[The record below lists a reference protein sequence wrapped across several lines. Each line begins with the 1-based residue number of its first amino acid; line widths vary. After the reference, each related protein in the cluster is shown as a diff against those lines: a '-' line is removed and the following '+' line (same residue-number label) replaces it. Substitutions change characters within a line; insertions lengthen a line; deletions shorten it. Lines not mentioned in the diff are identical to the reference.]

1 MTTNEYPCLCGG
13 TFFTLVLQALRQRMN
28 AREHYKGDSDGLS
41 DPEVLVGLI
50 KVINPAYTNPGKEK
64 LRAIVNNYKRCETST
79 STYFPFDDDQV
90 VTAFD
95 MTVKTDYQTSLNG
108 MIKFVNDFLDVNKT
122 IHKDIN
128 LVRALVDLI
137 QQDQSIKASDEFYIE
152 PNGEKKKKAALG
164 DLKKVCLPSFLVG
177 VWHYV
182 VVNRR
187 DNAVGKKTYDVWCP
201 SNGRAPRKYTA
212 HLGEGLLDGLMT
224 YTVDTKETITA
235 EVVDEPIEDDTSDA
249 VGQDTPPAT
258 QQMVN
263 NNPTFFNI
271 NISGGNNSFY
281 QHVDKLTINNGGKQD
296 E

>member
-1 MTTNEYPCLCGG
+1 M
-13 TFFTLVLQALRQRMN
+13 VLQALRQRMN

-164 DLKKVCLPSFLVG
+164 DLKEVCLPSFLLG

-182 VVNRR
+182 VVNRK
-187 DNAVGKKTYDVWCP
+187 DNGIGKKPTICGV
-201 SNGRAPRKYTA
+201 
-212 HLGEGLLDGLMT
+212 HLLVEVRENSLLTL
-224 YTVDTKETITA
+224 VREFLI
-235 EVVDEPIEDDTSDA
+235 I
-249 VGQDTPPAT
+249 
-258 QQMVN
+258 
-263 NNPTFFNI
+263 
-271 NISGGNNSFY
+271 
-281 QHVDKLTINNGGKQD
+281 
-296 E
+296 

>member
-152 PNGEKKKKAALG
+152 PNGEKRKRPHLAT
-164 DLKKVCLPSFLVG
+164 LKKCASRHSYLAFG
-177 VWHYV
+177 I
-182 VVNRR
+182 
-187 DNAVGKKTYDVWCP
+187 
-201 SNGRAPRKYTA
+201 
-212 HLGEGLLDGLMT
+212 M
-224 YTVDTKETITA
+224 
-235 EVVDEPIEDDTSDA
+235 
-249 VGQDTPPAT
+249 
-258 QQMVN
+258 
-263 NNPTFFNI
+263 
-271 NISGGNNSFY
+271 
-281 QHVDKLTINNGGKQD
+281 
-296 E
+296 